1 MKIKIKRIICL
12 IIATVI
18 LCSPMENVTW
28 CNNNVYADTI
38 SRNAIDEIS
47 TMKTREEKD
56 CIQETGKPLH
66 ISQLLKQLQVIENSC

>member
-12 IIATVI
+12 IIATVM

-28 CNNNVYADTI
+28 CKNNDYADTI

-47 TMKTREEKD
+47 TMKTRENLFLVE
-56 CIQETGKPLH
+56 
-66 ISQLLKQLQVIENSC
+66 